1 MDKMPLITNNETEIF
16 HIGDVEFNP
25 QKEQLIFSRYR
36 KVKLTTR
43 ESLILKYLL
52 EHKNQAITLTG
63 IMTQCL
69 KRFNCEPMATRR
81 IIQLLSTKLEMVDYI
96 EYPYID
102 CYRFH
107 LETSVKHSQPT
118 HLFAQLKRWF
128 KGELDANRALV

>member
-1 MDKMPLITNNETEIF
+1 MDQKPLTTDEETTSF
-16 HIGDVEFNP
+16 QIGDVEFNP

-52 EHKNQAITLTG
+52 EHKNQAITLTE
-63 IMTQCL
+63 IMSQCL
-69 KRFNCEPMATRR
+69 KSFTCEPMATRR
-81 IIQLLSTKLEMVDYI
+81 TIQLLSTKLELVDYI

-107 LETSVKHSQPT
+107 LETSIKHSQPS
-118 HLFAQLKRWF
+118 HMFAQLKRWF
-128 KGELDANRALV
+128 KGELSASRALV